1 MKTPI
6 ENIVTTLTGKKVLFL
21 ENDNGLYN
29 GLDQFE
35 QILIDNNIEYK
46 CLFDVQGQE
55 LSSIIKAIKECDA
68 IVFQTSW
75 IYEKSRMLRDYLF
88 ESVDKKIIIECF
100 RGVDPTWF
108 YKPDVVHDVY
118 IAQHPIFKDSEW
130 KFCKLSEEPYW
141 DYKNKFD
148 K

>member
-68 IVFQTSW
+68 IVFQTTW
-75 IYEKSRMLRDYLF
+75 VYEKSRMLRDYLF

-100 RGVDPTWF
+100 SRVDPTWF

-118 IAQHPIFKDSEW
+118 IAQHMFFRDPEW
-130 KFCKLSEEPYW
+130 TFCKLTKKPYW